1 MADDSQPT
9 VRKVFSQIE
18 VIHSVTGRIDD
29 RGPLRRVAVCAV
41 IRNPYAGKGYV
52 EDLSEVID
60 ASEGIGSLL
69 GAEAVRLLGE
79 PVESYGKAGL
89 VGSDGEQEHINAAVT
104 SVFGNAFRKAIGG
117 GDAWITSVT
126 KPATAGDLIDVPLA
140 YKDEIWVRSHYDALE
155 VRVPDAPHPDE
166 LVVIAAVANR
176 GRINARVGGM
186 TVDEARTRSY
196 E

>member
-1 MADDSQPT
+1 VTSNPPT
-9 VRKVFSQIE
+9 VRKVFTQIE
-18 VIHSVTGRIDD
+18 VVHSSAGQTDD
-29 RGPLRRVAVCAV
+29 QGPLRRVAVCAV
-41 IRNPYAGKGYV
+41 IENPYAGQGYV
-52 EDLSEVID
+52 EDLSGLID
-60 ASEGIGSLL
+60 ASGAIGTML
-69 GAEAVRLLGE
+69 GEEAARLLGE

-89 VGSDGEQEHINAAVT
+89 VGTGGEQEHVNATVT

-126 KPATAGDLIDVPLA
+126 KPGTPGVVVDVPLA

-166 LVVIAAVANR
+166 IVVIAAVANR
-176 GRINARVGGM
+176 GRLNARVGGM
-186 TVDEARTRSY
+186 SVDEARARGA